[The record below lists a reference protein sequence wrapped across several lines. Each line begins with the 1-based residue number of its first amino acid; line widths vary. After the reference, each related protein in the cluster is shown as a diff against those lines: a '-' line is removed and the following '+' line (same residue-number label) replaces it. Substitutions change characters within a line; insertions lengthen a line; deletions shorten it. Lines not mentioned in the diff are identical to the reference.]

1 MSNVAV
7 DLFVEDRAHEEFIS
21 RMLQRLARENEQPI
35 TTRIRAARGG
45 HGRVLQ
51 ELTLYQQ
58 LVAKSV
64 SGSTMPDLLVVA
76 IDANCK
82 SFSAATREIADNL
95 DAAFRDRAVLACP
108 DPHIER
114 WYMADAASFREVVG
128 IRPTLG
134 KKKCERDLYKDI
146 LATSI
151 TKAGH
156 PPTLGGIEFA
166 QELVESMDLYRA
178 GKFESSLKHFVEAAV
193 GRLRMLRESE

>member
-1 MSNVAV
+1 MNSAAV

-21 RMLQRLARENEQPI
+21 RMLQRLSRENNQPI

-51 ELTLYQQ
+51 ELALYQQ
-58 LVAKSV
+58 AVARNI
-64 SGSTMPDLLVVA
+64 SGLTMPDLLVVA
-76 IDANCK
+76 IDTNCTR
-82 SFSAATREIADNL
+82 FSAATRQIAASL
-95 DAAFRDRAVLACP
+95 EQPFRDRAVFACP

-114 WYMADAASFREVVG
+114 WYLADATSFRQVVG

-134 KKKCERDLYKDI
+134 RKKCERDLYKSI

-151 TKAGH
+151 TDAGH

-178 GKFESSLKHFVEAAV
+178 GKFESSLRHFVEDAV
-193 GRLRMLRESE
+193 GRLRILRQSE